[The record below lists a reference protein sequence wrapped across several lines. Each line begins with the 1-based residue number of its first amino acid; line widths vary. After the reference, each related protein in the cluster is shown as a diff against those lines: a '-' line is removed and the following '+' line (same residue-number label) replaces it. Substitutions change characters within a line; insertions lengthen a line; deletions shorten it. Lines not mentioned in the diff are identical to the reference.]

1 MYGNPEESGQAAS
14 PNDQGALSIKGKGG
28 KGKYWALYS
37 GLFVLL
43 KQKILVTDNVLQGI
57 IHAVQQAFAWL
68 ALGDV
73 RIPV

>member
-1 MYGNPEESGQAAS
+1 M
-14 PNDQGALSIKGKGG
+14 SIKGKGG

-68 ALGDV
+68 VLGDV